1 VSFVKIA
8 QNPFFS
14 KLKVNFTVEKSS
26 QKIWSSI
33 IYEKNCQKKTIT
45 QEPEI
50 RPIWS
55 PWSEA
60 ARVLLKSTLHC
71 SLAVAVVANV
81 RQKNL
86 LSD

>member
-1 VSFVKIA
+1 L
-8 QNPFFS
+8 S
-14 KLKVNFTVEKSS
+14 KLIPYFYHGKRLGYLLLKVS
-26 QKIWSSI
+26 
-33 IYEKNCQKKTIT
+33 KNCQKKTIT